1 MKKVL
6 LDENLPEQLKV
17 VFCAEIEIYTVNEMG
32 WSSLVNGELLK
43 AMVSEGFDL
52 LLTVDK
58 NLPFQQN
65 LAKYPLQV
73 VVLRSL
79 DNRFK
84 TLFPYIIDIELGI
97 LSLTEDEKVLV
108 IDLRKKR

>member
-6 LDENLPEQLKV
+6 LDENLPERLKAL
-17 VFCAEIEIYTVNEMG
+17 FSAEIEIYTVNEMG
-32 WSSLVNGELLK
+32 WSSLVNGDLLK
-43 AMVSEGFDL
+43 ALVSEGFDI

-65 LAKYPLQV
+65 LTKYPLQV

-84 TLFPYIIDIELGI
+84 TLFPHIIDIELGM
-97 LSLTEDEKVLV
+97 LSLKDDDKVLV
-108 IDLRKKR
+108 IDLRNKG

>member
-6 LDENLPEQLKV
+6 LDENLPEQLKPL
-17 VFCAEIEIYTVNEMG
+17 FSPELEIYTVNEMG
-32 WSSLVNGELLK
+32 WSALVNGELLS
-43 AMVSEGFDL
+43 AMVSEHFDL

-73 VVLRSL
+73 VVVRCV

-84 TLFPYIIDIELGI
+84 TLSLHMREIEIGI
-97 LSLTEDEKVLV
+97 WSIPDDEKVVV
-108 IDLRKKR
+108 IDLRNKP